1 MENRNMLLALALSML
16 ILFGWSILF
25 PQPDQ
30 PVVQDGDAVATTTTA
45 PKTETTVAA
54 DPSPAAPAAAVAAA
68 ASSSIKPIAT
78 STLEGGKISIGNDL
92 LKLEIDDKGRIIGV
106 TLSQYRESMEPDAKP
121 VAVLGE
127 DEPHAIY
134 VSASLKGVER
144 ATPFGLVKNETSDDV
159 TTLVLHATLTNGHIW
174 ERTITLAAGTYLVD
188 VEDRVANGNG
198 VELFQQVVERYP
210 DRESS
215 TFYEYTGPISLSL
228 NSDGSKELH
237 EVAYDD
243 LDESGTVQYA
253 SMGGWTGIMSHYF
266 IAAIYGDQEQDYR
279 YYFKGDGRSYQAI
292 ILQDAEM
299 EGETAR
305 FKSSLY
311 IGPKKIS
318 QLKELGVSLERCVDY
333 GWFAFISKPLHD
345 GLDWLYHN
353 VVANYGWC
361 IILLVIGLK
370 ILFIYPTHKSYQSM
384 AAMRRIQPE
393 QKRLQELYGDDRQR
407 MGQEM
412 MALYKKHK
420 VNPLGGCL
428 PILIQIPVFFA
439 LYKVLLMSI
448 EMRHAPFIG
457 WINDLSA
464 MDPYFVLPL
473 LMGASMYIQ
482 QKLNPQPPDPMQQ
495 KIFQFMPVVFTV
507 MFAFFPAG
515 LVLYWVVNNV
525 LSIIQQ
531 RFVMHKMGVQ

>member
-1 MENRNMLLALALSML
+1 MENRNMLLALVLSVL
-16 ILFGWSILF
+16 VLFGWSVLF
-25 PQPDQ
+25 PQPEQ
-30 PVVQDGDAVATTTTA
+30 PAPVQSESTKAKKSEEVVTAEEEPSSPATLETAATT
-45 PKTETTVAA
+45 
-54 DPSPAAPAAAVAAA
+54 
-68 ASSSIKPIAT
+68 SSIAPGAT
-78 STLEGGKISIGNDL
+78 SAIEGEKVSIGNGL
-92 LKLEIDDKGRIIGV
+92 LSLDIDDKGRIV
-106 TLSQYRESMEPDAKP
+106 SATLSQYMDSKETDAKP
-121 VAVLGE
+121 VAILGE
-127 DEPHAIY
+127 DEPHAMY
-134 VSASLKGVER
+134 VSASIKGMKR
-144 ATPFGLVKNETSDDV
+144 ATPFGITSNEKAADGSTR
-159 TTLVLHATLTNGHIW
+159 LVLRATLENGQIW
-174 ERTITLAAGTYLVD
+174 ERTFILKSDAYLLSI
-188 VEDRVANGNG
+188 EDRVSNGTG

-210 DRESS
+210 DREGSNL
-215 TFYEYTGPISLSL
+215 YQHTGPIGLSLST
-228 NSDGSKELH
+228 DGNKELH
-237 EVAYDD
+237 EVSFDD
-243 LDESGTVQYA
+243 LDESESNKVQYA
-253 SMGGWTGIMSHYF
+253 SPGGWIGNMSQYF
-266 IAAIYGDQEQDYR
+266 LTAIYGDQEKDYR
-279 YYFKGDGRSYQAI
+279 YYFNTDGRSYQSI
-292 ILQDAEM
+292 ILQDATM
-299 EGETAR
+299 EGGTAL
-305 FKSSLY
+305 FKSNVF
-311 IGPKKIS
+311 IGPKNIEL
-318 QLKELGVSLERCVDY
+318 LKAQGVGLERSVDY

-345 GLDWLYHN
+345 GLNWLYNN

-464 MDPYFVLPL
+464 MDPYYVLPL

-482 QKLNPQPPDPMQQ
+482 QKLNPQPPDPMQA

>member
-16 ILFGWSILF
+16 VLFGWSVLF
-25 PQPDQ
+25 PTPEQPAVKSDSGQVETVQEATLPESSRASDQ
-30 PVVQDGDAVATTTTA
+30 PEIKA
-45 PKTETTVAA
+45 PV
-54 DPSPAAPAAAVAAA
+54 
-68 ASSSIKPIAT
+68 SSIAPVTT
-78 STLEGGKISIGNDL
+78 SAIEGEKVTIGNDL
-92 LKLEIDDKGRIIGV
+92 MMIQIDDKGRIV
-106 TLSQYRESMEPDAKP
+106 SATLSDYLESMEPDAKP
-121 VAVLGE
+121 VSVLGE
-127 DEPHAIY
+127 DEPHAMY
-134 VSASLKGVER
+134 VSASIKGIERTTPFAIASNKKAEDGSTKLVLR
-144 ATPFGLVKNETSDDV
+144 ATLV
-159 TTLVLHATLTNGHIW
+159 NGHIW
-174 ERTITLAAGTYLVD
+174 ERAFILNRGSYLLK
-188 VEDRVANGNG
+188 VEDRVANGTG
-198 VELFQQVVERYP
+198 TELFQQVVERYP
-210 DRESS
+210 DRDSS
-215 TFYEYTGPISLSL
+215 NIYEYTGPIGLSIAT
-228 NSDGSKELH
+228 DGNKELH
-237 EVAYDD
+237 EVGFDD
-243 LDESGTVQYA
+243 LDESESGKIQYA
-253 SMGGWTGIMSHYF
+253 SLGGWTGNMSQYF
-266 IAAIYGDQEQDYR
+266 ITAIYGDQEKDYR
-279 YYFKGDGRSYQAI
+279 YYFKGDGRSYQSI
-292 ILQDAEM
+292 ILQDATM
-299 EGETAR
+299 EGETAL
-305 FKSSLY
+305 FKSNIY
-311 IGPKKIS
+311 IGPKNIEL
-318 QLKELGVSLERCVDY
+318 LKAQGVSLERSVDY

-345 GLDWLYHN
+345 GLNWLYNN

-457 WINDLSA
+457 WLNDLSA

-531 RFVMHKMGVQ
+531 RFVMHKMGVE